1 MQLLLFLLV
10 YPIIWFFSILPLP
23 VLYKISDFLY
33 YITYYLL
40 GYRKKIVNSN
50 LKTAFPDKSEKEI
63 VRLQKKFYRHFI
75 DIFIEMLKSFTIS
88 ESNLKRRYKFK
99 NIETIQKIVNNGKS
113 IILTGS
119 HYANWEWVFI
129 LNTYVDCLGVA
140 AYNRIENKYF
150 DKAIRKSRGRFG
162 TVLSTTGRLIN
173 LLEEHKKNNTAAI
186 YGLLSDQSPMI
197 KKTRYWST
205 FFNVKVPV
213 HTGAEYLAKNNDF
226 AVVIMKT
233 KKIKRGF
240 YESEFEILAT
250 NPKEFDDY
258 QITDMFIERVE
269 KQIIEKPEYY
279 MWTHRRFK
287 HKDKAP
293 KL

>member
-33 YITYYLL
+33 YIVYYLF
-40 GYRKKIVNSN
+40 GYRKRIVNSN
-50 LKTAFPDKSEKEI
+50 LKIAFSDKNEKEI

-99 NIETIQKIVNNGKS
+99 NIEVIQKIVNSGKS
-113 IILTGS
+113 VVMMGS

-173 LLEEHKKNNTAAI
+173 LLEEHKKNNTTAI

-197 KKTRYWST
+197 KKTRYWRT

-213 HTGAEYLAKNNDF
+213 HTGAEYLAKNNNF
-226 AVVIMKT
+226 AVVMMRT

-240 YESEFEILAT
+240 YESEFEILAD
-250 NPKEFDDY
+250 NPKEFDNY